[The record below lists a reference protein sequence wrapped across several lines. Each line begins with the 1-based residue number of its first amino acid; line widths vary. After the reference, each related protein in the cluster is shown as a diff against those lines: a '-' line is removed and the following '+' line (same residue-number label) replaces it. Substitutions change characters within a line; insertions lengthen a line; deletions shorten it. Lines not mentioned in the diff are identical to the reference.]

1 MKILFCTDGSAAAE
15 QAVRFGAP
23 IAAACQAEPTVL
35 GITEDPQQQAAIM
48 EALGRAQVLLR
59 EHHVNAE
66 LITKVGR
73 PVVEIVR
80 RTQETAYDL
89 VVIGATRKGTGGPR
103 WMSARAYRIIE
114 AVAPPVLVALGTR
127 TSLRRILLC
136 TGGATH
142 ADGAVK
148 FTAEIARRLGAAVT
162 LFHVAAEPPAMYADL
177 LERQEDLA
185 RLLNTG
191 SALGRGLQHHQQ
203 LLAAV
208 GVAVELH
215 VRHGLVMDEL
225 LEELAQG
232 DYDLVVAGSSP
243 TGDPVRR
250 YVLPNLTREI
260 VNRAERPVLV
270 VRSGPAPGAHSLSDR
285 LRQLFHASD
294 ARAVPPAGA
303 EE

>member
-1 MKILFCTDGSAAAE
+1 MKLLFCTDGSPAAE

-35 GITEDPQQQAAIM
+35 GITEDPQQQAAVL
-48 EALGRAQVLLR
+48 ESLGRAQQLLH
-59 EHHVNAE
+59 EHRLNAE

-73 PVVEIVR
+73 PVVEIVH

-89 VVIGATRKGTGGPR
+89 VVIGAARKGTRGPR

-114 AVAPPVLVALGTR
+114 AVAPPVLVVMGNR
-127 TSLRRILLC
+127 TTLRRILLC
-136 TGGATH
+136 TGGAGH

-162 LFHVAAEPPAMYADL
+162 LFHVAAAPPAMYADL
-177 LERQEDLA
+177 LEQQDDLT
-185 RLLNTG
+185 RLLSTG

-203 LLAAV
+203 LLAGV
-208 GVAVELH
+208 GVATELH
-215 VRHGLVMDEL
+215 LRHGLVMSEL
-225 LEELAQG
+225 LKELAQT

-243 TGDPVRR
+243 AGDPLRR

-260 VNRAERPVLV
+260 VNRAELPVLV
-270 VRSGPAPGAHSLSDR
+270 VRSGPAPGAHPLSDR
-285 LRQLFHASD
+285 LRHLFHPTAAPGGKSGTD
-294 ARAVPPAGA
+294 
-303 EE
+303 